1 MDDADDC
8 EVLFRKHQP
17 MVLRTCMRIVED
29 HHLAQDAAQE
39 TFLCLMRHRDRLD
52 GCVAAWLHRVARS
65 RSIDALRSE
74 QRRLR
79 PLDPLE
85 VESVCQPVA
94 PTRSTDEESGNLPVL
109 REALLEL
116 EPDSRRLVHRHFVE
130 RVDQTT
136 LATELQ
142 VSQATISRRL
152 GESMRRLR
160 QRIFR
165 ARR

>member
-1 MDDADDC
+1 MDDAEDY
-8 EVLFRKHQP
+8 EVLFREHQP
-17 MVLRTCMRIVED
+17 MVFRTCLRIVGD

-85 VESVCQPVA
+85 VESVCQPVE
-94 PTRSTDEESGNLPVL
+94 PLRSAEESDNLPVL
-109 REALLEL
+109 RKALLEL
-116 EPDSRRLVHRHFVE
+116 ESDSRRLVHRHFVE
-130 RVDQTT
+130 SVNQAT

-142 VSQATISRRL
+142 VSQSTISRRL
-152 GESMRRLR
+152 GEAMRRLR
-160 QRIFR
+160 QRIFH
-165 ARR
+165 ARH